1 MLALRH
7 PAVTSYGMHWALRN
21 RASFAGHDR
30 ATQWDQLQR
39 LYFSSYAMWNSLPFL
54 FAQPGGGIDDC
65 FEACS
70 VMERLLSQEWEEVY
84 WVATHTAECRLAS
97 LYPKLTPYLHD
108 RLSANGSPSPPSN
121 ARIPLLRQY
130 VSSSLLPV
138 FVKSG
143 RFSSC
148 NALQHRCF
156 EFLLQELVGNA
167 SSASTHRQCQSDLQ
181 PA

>member
-108 RLSANGSPSPPSN
+108 RLSAMDHH
-121 ARIPLLRQY
+121 L
-130 VSSSLLPV
+130 
-138 FVKSG
+138 
-143 RFSSC
+143 
-148 NALQHRCF
+148 HRRTL
-156 EFLLQELVGNA
+156 EFLF
-167 SSASTHRQCQSDLQ
+167 
-181 PA
+181 